1 MAVLLLKPAPVVPAL
16 AGGCSLAFSTSVA
29 YHAPTGTPSGKRIYL
44 FHGYNSP
51 GMWTSSTPLDLV
63 NGLKADGH
71 EVVLPVLPDG
81 QTCFFANGGWQYRE
95 QFIAA
100 LNTIKAS
107 VETAHGPAT
116 KNIVGGISYGGLHAM
131 MAAASTGHFTGWF
144 AHLPVTR
151 VDALT
156 ELSGVGDAKRFNP
169 FFDVGSL
176 KDTNG
181 FITWGT
187 ADTRVNYLL
196 TVALASQMGSVIG
209 QPYPGQDHYTN
220 ATNVADMRTWVA
232 GL

>member
-1 MAVLLLKPAPVVPAL
+1 MAVLLLKPAPAIPA
-16 AGGCSLAFSTSVA
+16 AGCTASFSTSVA
-29 YHAPTGTPSGKRIYL
+29 YHAPTGTPSGKRVYL

-51 GMWTSSTPLDLV
+51 GMWASGIPLDFV
-63 NGLKADGH
+63 NGLRADGH

-81 QTCFFANGGWQYRE
+81 QTCFFTNGGWQYRE
-95 QFIAA
+95 QFVAA
-100 LNTIKAS
+100 LNAIKAS
-107 VETAHGPAT
+107 VETSHGPAT
-116 KNIVGGISYGGLHAM
+116 NIVGGISYGGLHAM
-131 MAAASTGHFTGWF
+131 MAAASTGHFAGWF

-156 ELSGVGDAKRFNP
+156 ELSGAGDAKRFNP
-169 FFDVGSL
+169 FFDVASL

-196 TVALASQMGSVIG
+196 TISLASQMGTVTQ
-209 QPYPGQDHYTN
+209 QPYPGQDHSTN
-220 ATNVADMRTWVA
+220 AQNVSDMRAFVA